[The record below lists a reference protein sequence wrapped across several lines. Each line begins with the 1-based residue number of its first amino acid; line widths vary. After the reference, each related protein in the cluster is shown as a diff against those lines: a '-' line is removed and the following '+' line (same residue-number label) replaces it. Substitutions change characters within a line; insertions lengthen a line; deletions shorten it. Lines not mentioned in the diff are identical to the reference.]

1 MLEIFFFH
9 HKTSK
14 INWCSMLFINNEAE
28 LKAYQITLRQ
38 ALDLLLCTTKN
49 GKIVQ

>member
-1 MLEIFFFH
+1 
-9 HKTSK
+9 
-14 INWCSMLFINNEAE
+14 MLFINNEAE

-38 ALDLLLCTTKN
+38 ALDLLCTTKK

>member
-1 MLEIFFFH
+1 
-9 HKTSK
+9 
-14 INWCSMLFINNEAE
+14 MLFINNEAE

-38 ALDLLLCTTKN
+38 ALDLLCTKN